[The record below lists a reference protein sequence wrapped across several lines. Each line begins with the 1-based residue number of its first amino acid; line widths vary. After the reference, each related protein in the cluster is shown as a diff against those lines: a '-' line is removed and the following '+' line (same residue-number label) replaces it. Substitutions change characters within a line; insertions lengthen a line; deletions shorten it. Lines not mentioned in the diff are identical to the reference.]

1 MKKLAANGCEQM
13 LAKQEQE
20 CQSGDMVT
28 GTIAIY
34 NELTG
39 LWLKMS
45 EAFTWKTDIIFHRAT
60 VPDRIFMKQA
70 TGQRNI

>member
-1 MKKLAANGCEQM
+1 M

-20 CQSGDMVT
+20 CQLRDIVT
-28 GTIAIY
+28 STIEVY
-34 NELTG
+34 NELG
-39 LWLKMS
+39 LWLRLS
-45 EAFTWKTDIIFHRAT
+45 EVFTCKTDIIFHRAT